1 MGMLEIKFGERGQ
14 IVLTGRFDASQA
26 EKAETF
32 LTTVVESREMDL
44 GGLQYISSLGL
55 GVLLATQKRLMSS
68 GHGLKLT
75 NVRGHIREIFH
86 FSGFEQVFEIEPNP
100 PA

>member
-1 MGMLEIKFGERGQ
+1 MLEINYGDRGQ
-14 IVLTGRFDASQA
+14 IVLSGRFDASQA
-26 EKAETF
+26 ERAEAF
-32 LTTVVESREMDL
+32 LMKVAESREVDL

-86 FSGFEQVFEIEPNP
+86 FSGFEQVFEIEPTSP
-100 PA
+100 S

>member
-1 MGMLEIKFGERGQ
+1 MLEIKFGERGQ
-14 IVLTGRFDASQA
+14 IVVSGRFDASQA
-26 EKAETF
+26 EKAESF
-32 LTTVVESREMDL
+32 LTQVADSREMDM
-44 GGLQYISSLGL
+44 GGLNYISSLGL
-55 GVLLATQKRLMSS
+55 GVLLATQKRLMST

-86 FSGFEQVFEIEPNP
+86 FSGFEQVFEIEPTP

>member
-1 MGMLEIKFGERGQ
+1 MLELKFGEQGQ
-14 IVLTGRFDASQA
+14 IVMTGRFDASQA

-32 LTTVVESREMDL
+32 LSAVTESREMDL

>member
-1 MGMLEIKFGERGQ
+1 MLDIKFGEQGQ
-14 IVLTGRFDASQA
+14 IVVSGRFDASQA
-26 EKAETF
+26 ERAEEF
-32 LTTVVESREMDL
+32 LSKVTESREMDL

-55 GVLLATQKRLMSS
+55 GVLLATQKRLMGT
-68 GHGLKLT
+68 GHALKLT

-86 FSGFEQVFEIEPNP
+86 FSGFEQVFEIDPTP

>member
-1 MGMLEIKFGERGQ
+1 
-14 IVLTGRFDASQA
+14 
-26 EKAETF
+26 
-32 LTTVVESREMDL
+32 
-44 GGLQYISSLGL
+44 
-55 GVLLATQKRLMSS
+55 MSS
-68 GHGLKLT
+68 GHALKLT

>member
-1 MGMLEIKFGERGQ
+1 MLEIKFGERGQ
-14 IVLTGRFDASQA
+14 IVVSGRFDASQA
-26 EKAETF
+26 ERAEAF
-32 LTTVVESREMDL
+32 LTQVHETKEMDL

-68 GHGLKLT
+68 GHGLRLT

>member
-1 MGMLEIKFGERGQ
+1 MLDIKFGEQGQ
-14 IVLTGRFDASQA
+14 IVVSGRFDASQA
-26 EKAETF
+26 ERAEEF
-32 LTTVVESREMDL
+32 LSKVTESREMDL

-68 GHGLKLT
+68 GHSLKLT

-86 FSGFEQVFEIEPNP
+86 FSGFEQVFEIDPNP

>member
-1 MGMLEIKFGERGQ
+1 MLEIKFGERGQ

>member
-1 MGMLEIKFGERGQ
+1 MLEIKYNDRGQ
-14 IVLTGRFDASQA
+14 IVLLGRFDASQA
-26 EKAETF
+26 ERAEAF
-32 LTTVVESREMDL
+32 LMTVEESREVDL

-86 FSGFEQVFEIEPNP
+86 FSGFEQVFEIEPTTP
-100 PA
+100 S

>member
-1 MGMLEIKFGERGQ
+1 MLDIKFGERGE
-14 IVLTGRFDASQA
+14 IILSGRFDASQA
-26 EKAETF
+26 ERAESF
-32 LTTVVESREMDL
+32 LTKIAESREVDMS
-44 GGLQYISSLGL
+44 GLQYISSLGL

>member
-1 MGMLEIKFGERGQ
+1 MLEIKYGDRGQ
-14 IVLTGRFDASQA
+14 IVLSGRFDASQA
-26 EKAETF
+26 ERAEAF
-32 LTTVVESREMDL
+32 LTKVEESREVDL

-86 FSGFEQVFEIEPNP
+86 FSGFEQVFEIEPTTP
-100 PA
+100 S